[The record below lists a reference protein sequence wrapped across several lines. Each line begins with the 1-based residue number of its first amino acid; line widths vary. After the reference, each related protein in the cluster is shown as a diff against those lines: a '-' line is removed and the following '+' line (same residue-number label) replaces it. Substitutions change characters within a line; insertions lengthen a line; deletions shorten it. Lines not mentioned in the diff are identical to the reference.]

1 MMFITRLWGAVT
13 GAPIVWVWLAALGLG
28 FSTGWVGG
36 RMPLHTQLA
45 EADASLSKER
55 LRAAER
61 ATQVLQA
68 AQLRSDELT
77 QTLIDQQTQIDK
89 SKKERLDA
97 IHQVTTGRTCLD
109 GASLRLLNGAPGL
122 RVSGFATAGSSA
134 ATAPG
139 TFATDPDPQSG
150 RVSTDDDVA
159 TWALV
164 AGARFEVCRNR
175 LDALI
180 DWFGPPPP
188 QPKAP

>member
-1 MMFITRLWGAVT
+1 MTFIARLWGAAT
-13 GAPIVWVWLAALGLG
+13 GAPLVWVLLAALGAG
-28 FSTGWVGG
+28 FYTGWVAG

-45 EADASLSKER
+45 EADAAQSKER
-55 LRAAER
+55 LRTAER

-77 QTLIDQQTQIDK
+77 QMLATQQTQIDK

-109 GASLRLLNGAPGL
+109 SASLRLLNGAPGL
-122 RVSGFATAGSSA
+122 RVSGFATAGSSPVA
-134 ATAPG
+134 TRGATA
-139 TFATDPDPQSG
+139 ADPDSQSG
-150 RVSTDDDVA
+150 LISTDDDVA
-159 TWALV
+159 TWDLV
-164 AGARFEVCRNR
+164 AGARFEVCRIR